1 MTTQEEKIAPP
12 SSFLLLVV
20 RVLLALGLLGGLFYA
35 GYHIYR
41 RLPADSSSVPSEYNA
56 PLTGTRVVVRNTIRN
71 ATLNSPVELYHFDL
85 AGLRREYD
93 ESPRLARQFDDF
105 LARRMHDV
113 VPVKAQVTNDGIA
126 STLLSQGDWWLRA
139 VAQLDTGEEI
149 EWRLPLSVRNRDQSI
164 DLSYENS
171 YERTKKF

>member
-1 MTTQEEKIAPP
+1 MKGEEENVAP
-12 SSFLLLVV
+12 SSFVLLLV
-20 RVLLALGLLGGLFYA
+20 RILLALALLGGLFYA
-35 GYHIYR
+35 GYRIYQH
-41 RLPADSSSVPSEYNA
+41 LPADSSGVTSEYNA
-56 PLTGTRVVVRNTIRN
+56 PLSGTRIVVRNMIRN
-71 ATLNSPVELYHFDL
+71 ATLHSPVELYHFDL
-85 AGLRREYD
+85 PAARREFD
-93 ESPRLARQFDDF
+93 ESPRLAKQFDDF

-113 VPVKAQVTNDGIA
+113 SPVKAQVTNDGIA

-149 EWRLPLSVRNRDQSI
+149 EWRLPLRINARDQAI

>member
-1 MTTQEEKIAPP
+1 MKVEEENVAP

-20 RVLLALGLLGGLFYA
+20 RILLALALLAGLFYA
-35 GYHIYR
+35 GYRIYQ
-41 RLPADSSSVPSEYNA
+41 RLPANSSSITGDYNA

-71 ATLNSPVELYHFDL
+71 ATLHSPVELYHFDL
-85 AGLRREYD
+85 PGARREFD
-93 ESPRLARQFDDF
+93 ETPRLAKQFDDF

-113 VPVKAQVTNDGIA
+113 SPVKAEVTNDGVA

-149 EWRLPLSVRNRDQSI
+149 EWRLPLTVRARDQAI

>member
-1 MTTQEEKIAPP
+1 MKSQEENVTPA
-12 SSFLLLVV
+12 SFPLLVV
-20 RVLLALGLLGGLFYA
+20 RIPLALALLAGLFYA
-35 GYHIYR
+35 GYRIYE
-41 RLPADSSSVPSEYNA
+41 RLPANSSSMTSDYNA
-56 PLTGTRVVVRNTIRN
+56 PLSGTRVVVRNRISN
-71 ATLNSPVELYHFDL
+71 ATLHSPIELYHFDL
-85 AGLRREYD
+85 ARLRREYD
-93 ESPRLARQFDDF
+93 ESPRLAKQFDDF

-113 VPVKAQVTNDGIA
+113 SPVKAEVTNDGVA

-149 EWRLPLSVRNRDQSI
+149 EWRLPLTVSARDQAI

>member
-1 MTTQEEKIAPP
+1 MKSQEENVTLA
-12 SSFLLLVV
+12 SFPLLVV
-20 RVLLALGLLGGLFYA
+20 RILLALALLAGLFYA
-35 GYHIYR
+35 GYRIYE
-41 RLPADSSSVPSEYNA
+41 RLPANSSSMTSDYNA
-56 PLTGTRVVVRNTIRN
+56 PLSGTRVVVRNRISN
-71 ATLNSPVELYHFDL
+71 ATLHSPIELYHFDL
-85 AGLRREYD
+85 ARLRREYD
-93 ESPRLARQFDDF
+93 ESPRLAKQFDDF

-113 VPVKAQVTNDGIA
+113 SPVKAEVTNDGVA

-149 EWRLPLSVRNRDQSI
+149 EWRLPLTVSARDQAI

>member
-1 MTTQEEKIAPP
+1 MKSKEENVTS

-20 RVLLALGLLGGLFYA
+20 RILLALALLGGLFYA
-35 GYHIYR
+35 GYRIYD
-41 RLPADSSSVPSEYNA
+41 RLPANSSSITSDYSA
-56 PLTGTRVVVRNTIRN
+56 PLSGTRVVVRNTIHN
-71 ATLNSPVELYHFDL
+71 ATLHSPVELYHFDL
-85 AGLRREYD
+85 PAARREFD
-93 ESPRLARQFDDF
+93 ESPRLAKQFDDF

-113 VPVKAQVTNDGIA
+113 SPVKADVTNDGVA

-149 EWRLPLSVRNRDQSI
+149 EWRLPLTVSTRDQAI
-164 DLSYENS
+164 ELSYENS

>member
-1 MTTQEEKIAPP
+1 MSQPEENVPP
-12 SSFLLLVV
+12 SSFSWLVV
-20 RVLLALGLLGGLFYA
+20 RVLLAGALLASLFYA
-35 GYHIYR
+35 GYKIYQ
-41 RLPADSSSVPSEYNA
+41 RLPADSASVTSEYNA
-56 PLTGTRVVVRNTIRN
+56 PLSGTRIVVRNTIRN
-71 ATLNSPVELYHFDL
+71 ATLHSPIELYHVDL

-93 ESPRLARQFDDF
+93 ESPRLAKQFDDF
-105 LARRMHDV
+105 LARRMHDLA
-113 VPVKAQVTNDGIA
+113 PVKADVKDDGVA

-149 EWRLPLSVRNRDQSI
+149 EWRLPLTVRNRDQAI

>member
-1 MTTQEEKIAPP
+1 MRSEPDNGAS
-12 SSFLLLVV
+12 SSFLLLIV
-20 RVLLALGLLGGLFYA
+20 RVLLALALLGGLFYA
-35 GYHIYR
+35 GYRIYQQ
-41 RLPADSSSVPSEYNA
+41 LPGDASLTSEYNA
-56 PLTGTRVVVRNTIRN
+56 PMSGTRVVVRNTIRN
-71 ATLNSPVELYHFDL
+71 ATLNSPIELYHFNL
-85 AGLRREYD
+85 PGLRREYD
-93 ESPRLARQFDDF
+93 ESPRLAKQFDDF

-113 VPVKAQVTNDGIA
+113 VPVKAQVTNDGVA

-149 EWRLPLSVRNRDQSI
+149 EWRLPLTVRERDQAI

>member
-1 MTTQEEKIAPP
+1 MKDEEGKAQR
-12 SSFLLLVV
+12 SSVLLLIV
-20 RVLLALGLLGGLFYA
+20 RILLALALLGGLFYA
-35 GYHIYR
+35 GYRIYE
-41 RLPADSSSVPSEYNA
+41 RLPANSSSITSDYNA
-56 PLTGTRVVVRNTIRN
+56 PLSGTRVVVRNTIRN
-71 ATLNSPVELYHFDL
+71 ATLQSPVELYHFDL

-93 ESPRLARQFDDF
+93 ESPRLAKQFDDF

-113 VPVKAQVTNDGIA
+113 SPVKAQVTNDGVA

-164 DLSYENS
+164 ELSYENS

>member
-1 MTTQEEKIAPP
+1 MKGEEEKAAP
-12 SSFLLLVV
+12 SSFLSLVV
-20 RVLLALGLLGGLFYA
+20 RILLALGLLGGLFYA
-35 GYHIYR
+35 GYRIYQ
-41 RLPADSSSVPSEYNA
+41 RLPANSSSTSSDYNA
-56 PLTGTRVVVRNTIRN
+56 PLSGTRVVVRNTIRN
-71 ATLNSPVELYHFDL
+71 ATLRSPVELYHFDL
-85 AGLRREYD
+85 PAVRREFD
-93 ESPRLARQFDDF
+93 ESPRLAKQFDDF

-113 VPVKAQVTNDGIA
+113 LPVKAEVTNDGVA

-149 EWRLPLSVRNRDQSI
+149 EWRLPLRISARDQAI

>member
-1 MTTQEEKIAPP
+1 MKGEEEKAAP

-20 RVLLALGLLGGLFYA
+20 RILLALGLLGGLFYA
-35 GYHIYR
+35 GYRIYQ
-41 RLPADSSSVPSEYNA
+41 RLPANWSSISSDYNA
-56 PLTGTRVVVRNTIRN
+56 PLSGTRVVVRNTIRN
-71 ATLNSPVELYHFDL
+71 ATLHSPVELYHFDL
-85 AGLRREYD
+85 PAVRREFD
-93 ESPRLARQFDDF
+93 ESPRLAKQFDDF

-113 VPVKAQVTNDGIA
+113 SPVKAEVTNDGVA

-149 EWRLPLSVRNRDQSI
+149 EWRLPLRINTRDQAI

>member
-1 MTTQEEKIAPP
+1 MKKEEESAVP
-12 SSFLLLVV
+12 SSFMMLVV
-20 RVLLALGLLGGLFYA
+20 RALLAVGLVAGLFYA
-35 GYHIYR
+35 GQRIYQ
-41 RLPADSSSVPSEYNA
+41 RLPADSSSITSDYNA

-71 ATLNSPVELYHFDL
+71 ATLHSPVELYHFDL

-93 ESPRLARQFDDF
+93 QSPRLARQFDDF

-113 VPVKAQVTNDGIA
+113 SPVRASVTNDGIA

-149 EWRLPLSVRNRDQSI
+149 EWRLPLTVRNRDQAI